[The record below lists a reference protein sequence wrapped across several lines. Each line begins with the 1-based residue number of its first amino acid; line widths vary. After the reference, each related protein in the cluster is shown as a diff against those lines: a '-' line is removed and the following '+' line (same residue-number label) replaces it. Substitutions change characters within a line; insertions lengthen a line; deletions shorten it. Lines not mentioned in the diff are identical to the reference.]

1 MQFNKLFYY
10 LTSTNIFFNEEE
22 GHSEVKYTEDGT
34 KLDFRTVDYQIK
46 VEKTEDNTDN
56 K

>member
-10 LTSTNIFFNEEE
+10 LTSTNIFFNEDE
-22 GHSEVKYTEDGT
+22 GHAEIKYTEDGT
-34 KLDFRTVDYQIK
+34 KLDFRTVDYTIK
-46 VEKTEDNTDN
+46 VENDEADTD